1 MADWWIYLIGLTAQL
16 LFSSRLLFQWIAS
29 ERKRQ
34 VVVPG
39 SFWTQS
45 FAASVLLFTYG
56 YLRMD
61 FAIMMGQSIT
71 YFIYIRNLHIQGDW
85 MKIPKWLRMVVLIF
99 PLLVVFYYFN
109 NDRPDLHALLN
120 PGNIQPWLLS
130 LGIAGQLLF
139 TFRFVLQWI
148 HAEKV
153 KRAELPPVFWYWSFL
168 GSALIIIYA
177 IFRLDPV
184 LLIGQLFGFVV
195 YARNI
200 ILGRQH
206 AE

>member
-1 MADWWIYLIGLTAQL
+1 MADWWIYLVGFGAQL

-29 ERKRQ
+29 EKKKQ

-45 FAASVLLFTYG
+45 FAASLLLFIYG

-71 YFIYIRNLHIQGDW
+71 YFIYIRNLHLQGDW
-85 MKIPKWLRMVVLIF
+85 RKIHKGLRAIVLLFPFMVVT
-99 PLLVVFYYFN
+99 YYFN
-109 NDRPDLHALLN
+109 NNRPDMHQLLN

-130 LGIAGQLLF
+130 LGIAGQLIF

-148 HAEKV
+148 HAERS
-153 KRAELPPVFWYWSFL
+153 KRAELPPVFWYWSL
-168 GSALIIIYA
+168 SGSALIIIYA
-177 IFRLDPV
+177 ILRLDPV
-184 LLIGQLFGFVV
+184 LFIGQLFGFVV
-195 YARNI
+195 YGRNI

-206 AE
+206 AK